1 MTALVMVRLE
11 KIHSSS
17 AQSIQRQL
25 WGLFPFVFFE
35 EKYEKK
41 RDLAKF
47 ARQEQ
52 KRPIS
57 CLSKTEER
65 VKFLGPFA

>member
-1 MTALVMVRLE
+1 MVRLE
-11 KIHSSS
+11 KIRSSS

-25 WGLFPFVFFE
+25 WGLFPFLFFE

-52 KRPIS
+52 KRPI
-57 CLSKTEER
+57 
-65 VKFLGPFA
+65 